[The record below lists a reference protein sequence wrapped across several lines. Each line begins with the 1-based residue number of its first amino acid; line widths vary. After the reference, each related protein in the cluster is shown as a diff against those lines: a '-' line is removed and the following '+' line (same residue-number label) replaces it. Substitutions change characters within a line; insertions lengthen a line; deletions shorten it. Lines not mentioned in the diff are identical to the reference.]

1 MSASSEDGSGDDEQR
16 ANARLLASSIPVALE
31 EGNSSHSSDNESGE
45 TSSSAAVPL
54 ETETVSAASATDDA
68 PSAAVA
74 TKATPLPRIQ
84 ILVLGLITL
93 GNSFNMSLIYPIVP
107 FAVAFFEPQL
117 SASELGYRAGWLA
130 AAFSAGQFVS
140 SIPMNRLSDRW
151 GRKPLLIFGLIG
163 TTVAIAWFGLAQT
176 FWVAF
181 FARLAW
187 GLLNANIGITK
198 VAIAEICDDSNS
210 ALGLSILGV
219 SDGIGRLTGPFL
231 GGYLIFP
238 AKKWPT
244 VFASDGFFGDFPF
257 ILPCAFGLF
266 VCVIA
271 LVSTIFF
278 KESLRRDP
286 LAVSDALAQAHA
298 DEGVPTMLAHQ
309 GRFKPRLVR
318 RRSLKERSMLWR
330 LMRSRTTVVPVLL
343 YMMLGTCASTLQE
356 VWPLW
361 ALLPLAEGGFN
372 MGSSEV
378 GLLLVVGSPVQMIGQ
393 LVVFPRITKRFG
405 FLRTFQCSIL
415 FVGVC
420 AFITPFC
427 NVAASSTFATW
438 IVVGVLWSSVSSVW
452 MFSFTSIFALINNG
466 CRRRE
471 RGAANGIG
479 QTLVSVGRSV
489 GPLFGGIIFAWSAS
503 SDNAFPFDYHFTFF
517 LLGILFA
524 LTAALSLVLPK
535 TIDKRLVELDEETSD
550 HVELMPANSKRLDK
564 EAPALH

>member
-1 MSASSEDGSGDDEQR
+1 MSESDDSADDRGDEAS
-16 ANARLLASSIPVALE
+16 ARLLASSIPVALE
-31 EGNSSHSSDNESGE
+31 QGE
-45 TSSSAAVPL
+45 ATSSSEASEATAVAAPI
-54 ETETVSAASATDDA
+54 ETETVSAASAASEAVA
-68 PSAAVA
+68 PS
-74 TKATPLPRIQ
+74 ATPLPRVQ
-84 ILVLGLITL
+84 ILILGLITL

-151 GRKPLLIFGLIG
+151 GRKPLLIFGLVG
-163 TTVAIAWFGLAQT
+163 TTVAIAWFGLSQT

-219 SDGIGRLTGPFL
+219 ADGIGRLTGPFL
-231 GGYLIFP
+231 GGSLIFP
-238 AKKWPT
+238 ATKWPDA
-244 VFASDGFFGDFPF
+244 FASDGFFAQFPF
-257 ILPCAFGLF
+257 VLPCAFGML
-266 VCVIA
+266 VCVVA
-271 LVSTIFF
+271 LVSTIWF

-286 LAVSDALAQAHA
+286 LAVSDALSAAHA
-298 DEGVPTMLAHQ
+298 DEGVPTMLAAAPR
-309 GRFKPRLVR
+309 GSFKPRLVR

-330 LMRSRTTVVPVLL
+330 LLRSRTTVVPVLL
-343 YMMLGTCASTLQE
+343 YMLLGTCASTLQE

-393 LVVFPRITKRFG
+393 LVVFPRVTKRFG
-405 FLRTFQCSIL
+405 FLRTFRCATL
-415 FVGVC
+415 FVGVM
-420 AFITPFC
+420 AFVTPFC
-427 NVAASSTFATW
+427 NVAASSTVATW
-438 IVVGVLWSSVSSVW
+438 IVVGLLWSSVSSVW

-503 SDNAFPFDYHFTFF
+503 TGHAFPFDYHFSFF
-517 LLGILFA
+517 LLGVLFA

-535 TIDKRLVELDEETSD
+535 SIDKRMVEVDEETSD
-550 HVELMPANSKRLDK
+550 HVELMPANSKRHDK

>member
-1 MSASSEDGSGDDEQR
+1 MNDSSDSDDGAAGGAAE
-16 ANARLLASSIPVALE
+16 RLLASSIPVALE
-31 EGNSSHSSDNESGE
+31 TGEPSSEASGSESA
-45 TSSSAAVPL
+45 SATPL
-54 ETETVSAASATDDA
+54 ETETVSAASAAEGESA
-68 PSAAVA
+68 PSAPA
-74 TKATPLPRIQ
+74 KATPLPRVQ
-84 ILVLGLITL
+84 ILILGLITL

-107 FAVAFFEPQL
+107 FAVGFFEPEL

-163 TTVAIAWFGLAQT
+163 TTVAILWFGLSQT

-219 SDGIGRLTGPFL
+219 ADGIGRLTGPFL
-231 GGYLIFP
+231 GGSLIFP
-238 AKKWPT
+238 ATKWPD
-244 VFASDGFFGDFPF
+244 VFGGDGFFADFPF
-257 ILPCAFGLF
+257 VLPCAFGIF
-266 VCVIA
+266 VCVVA
-271 LVSTIFF
+271 LISTIWF

-286 LAVSDALAQAHA
+286 LAVGDALSVAHA
-298 DEGVPTMLAHQ
+298 DDGVPTMLAQQ

-343 YMMLGTCASTLQE
+343 YMLLGTCASTLQE

-393 LVVFPRITKRFG
+393 LVVFPRVTKRFG
-405 FLRTFQCSIL
+405 FLRTFQCATL
-415 FVGVC
+415 FVGVM

-427 NVAASSTFATW
+427 NVAASSTVATW
-438 IVVGVLWSSVSSVW
+438 IVVGLLWSSVSSVW

-503 SDNAFPFDYHFTFF
+503 TGQSFPLDYHFTFF
-517 LLGILFA
+517 LLGVMFA
-524 LTAALSLVLPK
+524 LTAAFSLVLPK
-535 TIDKRLVELDEETSD
+535 SIDKRMVEIDEETSD
-550 HVELMPANSKRLDK
+550 QIELMPANSKRLDK